1 MYNKT
6 KAPKSDAEKTK
17 VNRDFVVKKGSE
29 ALGVF
34 RRQCTRIALRFI
46 PANFRI
52 YSLKTGARMCYHKG
66 RKVRFLGYRY
76 LTMEGRIMKKTIA
89 LLTALIFMLTMA
101 CAQAEEIPMRLTS
114 VQWDG
119 SVVGKCFAPQDFQV
133 GSDVSVCTAAQSL
146 ANPLLL
152 NINAVSADGNIL
164 MAYASTRD
172 YIQILESTMGGATM
186 KTHVDGQIDTTSLTP
201 MLQFMYASGYCDYIA
216 TSTINGVQL
225 VIDSENSY
233 PELQDTFM
241 QAAQKLYDETTSM
254 TAGLGMQVEDAV
266 VDACERRYSFEYEG
280 TPYYLTVA
288 AGITGMQILMEM
300 QGVYGGYTDRSIT
313 WGAPYTYIFLCPQAQ
328 YDQYYPCFSLFADNT
343 GANDQFR
350 NSNTRLST
358 EIRESVLASRSLDG
372 AASYSRS
379 VLSDEAARGDDY
391 YEDRYTDYIFDNNE
405 YTLSDGSSVKVS
417 TAYDY
422 VYEDSNGNVIVT
434 DSAFVE
440 PAGST
445 RLTAKH

>member
-1 MYNKT
+1 
-6 KAPKSDAEKTK
+6 
-17 VNRDFVVKKGSE
+17 
-29 ALGVF
+29 
-34 RRQCTRIALRFI
+34 
-46 PANFRI
+46 
-52 YSLKTGARMCYHKG
+52 
-66 RKVRFLGYRY
+66 
-76 LTMEGRIMKKTIA
+76 MKKTIA
-89 LLTALIFMLTMA
+89 FLTALIFMLTMA
-101 CAQAEEIPMRLTS
+101 CALAEEVPMHVSS

-119 SVVGKCFAPQDFQV
+119 SVVGKCFAPQDFQLS
-133 GSDVSVCTAAQSL
+133 SDVSVCTAAQSL

-152 NINAVSADGNIL
+152 NINAVSADGSIL

-201 MLQFMYASGYCDYIA
+201 MLQFMFASGYCDYIA
-216 TSTINGVQL
+216 TSTISGVQL
-225 VIDSENSY
+225 TIDSENSY
-233 PELQDTFM
+233 PEMQDALT
-241 QAAQKLYDETTSM
+241 QAAQKLYDETNAM
-254 TAGLGMQVEDAV
+254 AAGLGLQVEDAV

-280 TPYYLTVA
+280 TPYYMTVA
-288 AGITGMQILMEM
+288 VSISGMQILTDMP
-300 QGVYGGYTDRSIT
+300 GVYGGYTERYIT

-328 YDQYYPCFSLFADNT
+328 YDQYYPCFSLFMDNT
-343 GANDQFR
+343 GANDQFV
-350 NSNTRLST
+350 NSNTRLSS

-372 AASYSRS
+372 AASYSRG
-379 VLSDEAARGDDY
+379 VLSEEATKGDDY

-440 PAGST
+440 PAGTT

>member
-1 MYNKT
+1 
-6 KAPKSDAEKTK
+6 
-17 VNRDFVVKKGSE
+17 
-29 ALGVF
+29 
-34 RRQCTRIALRFI
+34 
-46 PANFRI
+46 
-52 YSLKTGARMCYHKG
+52 
-66 RKVRFLGYRY
+66 
-76 LTMEGRIMKKTIA
+76 MKKTIA
-89 LLTALIFMLTMA
+89 FLTALIFMLTMA
-101 CAQAEEIPMRLTS
+101 CALAEEIPMRLTS

-152 NINAVSADGNIL
+152 NINAVSADGSIL

-343 GANDQFR
+343 GANDQFV

-379 VLSDEAARGDDY
+379 VLSDEAAEGDDY